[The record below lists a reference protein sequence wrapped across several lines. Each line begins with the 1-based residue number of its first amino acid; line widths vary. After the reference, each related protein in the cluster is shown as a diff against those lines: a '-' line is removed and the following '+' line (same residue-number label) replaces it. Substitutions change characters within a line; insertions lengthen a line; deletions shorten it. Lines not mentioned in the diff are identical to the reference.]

1 MHWPRRSFNRLG
13 MFNNAFRWKSSNYPQ
28 LHPLHISFI
37 LLIYTRLGKSTAYA
51 TKAVGLKMRYNLHS
65 TSSFLMK
72 SWEERRLK
80 FNLTIWFNW
89 GHQHQWRV
97 RDTSGQSR
105 PTYVR
110 GAWRIVN
117 TTSGVGS
124 SLCECSECSE
134 CSHLHRSLMQP
145 LVFLF
150 VSFSA
155 DWRLIFR
162 FLSGWSTTCMKAAS
176 GFCSMFRTSELS
188 PVRACLSRY
197 LSVQESMI
205 MNTKLPKV
213 AKDSICIDMWY
224 DMIL

>member
-37 LLIYTRLGKSTAYA
+37 LLIYTRLRKSTAYA

-89 GHQHQWRV
+89 GHQPQWRV

-124 SLCECSECSE
+124 SFLRMLGMLGMLACSRIFTDLWCNHWFSFFCRLKVDFSIFEWLEYNLHESSFWFLLHVQDVRTFTRESLSFTVPKRARKHDHEYKTSKGSE
-134 CSHLHRSLMQP
+134 
-145 LVFLF
+145 
-150 VSFSA
+150 
-155 DWRLIFR
+155 
-162 FLSGWSTTCMKAAS
+162 G
-176 GFCSMFRTSELS
+176 
-188 PVRACLSRY
+188 
-197 LSVQESMI
+197 
-205 MNTKLPKV
+205 
-213 AKDSICIDMWY
+213 
-224 DMIL
+224 